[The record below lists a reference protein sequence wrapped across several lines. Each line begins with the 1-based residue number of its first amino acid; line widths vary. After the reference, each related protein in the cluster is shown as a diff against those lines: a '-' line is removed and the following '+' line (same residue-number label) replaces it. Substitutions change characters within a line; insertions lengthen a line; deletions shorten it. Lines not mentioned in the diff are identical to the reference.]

1 MMIVEYSR
9 QEGIMKRLLWII
21 PALMLGGCVAVPYDP
36 NPYYGYG
43 QPAPV
48 YVVPAPSVYY
58 GYGWGGG
65 YRGDWGGRGRWRH

>member
-1 MMIVEYSR
+1 MMTREYSR

-36 NPYYGYG
+36 YYA

-48 YVVPAPSVYY
+48 YVVPSASVYY

-65 YRGDWGGRGRWRH
+65 YHGGWGGRGHWRH